1 MTVAGDTS
9 QELCP
14 RASGS
19 PATGGGLEISY
30 KATPV
35 PTRTSL
41 PKGRV
46 LAICP
51 LLDFQSWRRASS
63 RPSRQLWERDKP
75 PFFTDEDVK
84 PLKSWAKPPS
94 GAHGS

>member
-46 LAICP
+46 LAICSM
-51 LLDFQSWRRASS
+51 LDLQSWRRASS
-63 RPSRQLWERDKP
+63 GPPDSCGRETSHPSLQMRM
-75 PFFTDEDVK
+75 
-84 PLKSWAKPPS
+84 
-94 GAHGS
+94 